1 MIYDGV
7 LYFNNSPVV
16 IPNSETVVTKNVK
29 KKSKKIGAKLFDINT
44 SDYKKLTSNK
54 RVETIELFDKL
65 DEKILKKFKE
75 NPITAIEEVMGIDL
89 PDDKIEEIIKTVKEK
104 IDK

>member
-1 MIYDGV
+1 MDF
-7 LYFNNSPVV
+7 L
-16 IPNSETVVTKNVK
+16 K
-29 KKSKKIGAKLFDINT
+29 
-44 SDYKKLTSNK
+44 
-54 RVETIELFDKL
+54 DKL
-65 DEKILKKFKE
+65 EDLVKEKVNEVLEKVKSDENFLKKFKE

>member
-1 MIYDGV
+1 M
-7 LYFNNSPVV
+7 
-16 IPNSETVVTKNVK
+16 TKRRK
-29 KKSKKIGAKLFDINT
+29 EIDFLK
-44 SDYKKLTSNK
+44 
-54 RVETIELFDKL
+54 DKL
-65 DEKILKKFKE
+65 EDLVKDKVNEVLEKVKSDGNFLKKFKE

>member
-1 MIYDGV
+1 MDF
-7 LYFNNSPVV
+7 L
-16 IPNSETVVTKNVK
+16 K
-29 KKSKKIGAKLFDINT
+29 
-44 SDYKKLTSNK
+44 
-54 RVETIELFDKL
+54 DKL
-65 DEKILKKFKE
+65 EDLVKDKVNEVLEKVKSDENFLKNFKE

>member
-1 MIYDGV
+1 MDF
-7 LYFNNSPVV
+7 L
-16 IPNSETVVTKNVK
+16 K
-29 KKSKKIGAKLFDINT
+29 AKLEDLVKDKVNEVLEKVKFDEN
-44 SDYKKLTSNK
+44 
-54 RVETIELFDKL
+54 F
-65 DEKILKKFKE
+65 LKKFKE

>member
-1 MIYDGV
+1 MDF
-7 LYFNNSPVV
+7 L
-16 IPNSETVVTKNVK
+16 K
-29 KKSKKIGAKLFDINT
+29 
-44 SDYKKLTSNK
+44 
-54 RVETIELFDKL
+54 DKL
-65 DEKILKKFKE
+65 EDLVKDKVNEVLEKVKSDENFLKEFKE

>member
-7 LYFNNSPVV
+7 LYFNNSPVI
-16 IPNSETVVTKNVK
+16 IPSTETVVTKNVK

-54 RVETIELFDKL
+54 RVEIIQLFDKL
-65 DEKILKKFKE
+65 RPNHPQLQAKRFWKALLKG
-75 NPITAIEEVMGIDL
+75 GIQGALYINDSTKVL
-89 PDDKIEEIIKTVKEK
+89 
-104 IDK
+104 